1 MLTFALVVLIIL
13 CAWLL
18 IGLSVGN
25 NDESAENTDELKREF
40 GFEQIS
46 IKCRGFVSNGDGSY
60 QYCVKLRLILSHE
73 QEHRVREIGFQS
85 YRAICFHPSGDE
97 ISLAE
102 LQDGCHADLKNK
114 EEAELLMRSCKRGIE
129 EFGKLLRD
137 WRRPEPPPRREQ
149 FRSVGGRS

>member
-1 MLTFALVVLIIL
+1 MQERGAAFVAAGQNGTRCGIQRVRGLRYAPLVYPEGAMLTFALVVLIIL

-60 QYCVKLRLILSHE
+60 QYCVK
-73 QEHRVREIGFQS
+73 
-85 YRAICFHPSGDE
+85 
-97 ISLAE
+97 
-102 LQDGCHADLKNK
+102 
-114 EEAELLMRSCKRGIE
+114 
-129 EFGKLLRD
+129 
-137 WRRPEPPPRREQ
+137 
-149 FRSVGGRS
+149 